1 MKTRIF
7 VLLIICLSAI
17 MALTVKKS
25 NGRNNKPQ
33 KKRKHR
39 KAKHHKTRSFLQIEQ
54 DTNSAFD
61 DDLATEDS
69 YDSSTGLKKPYRDYN
84 NALENTS
91 DELMKNI
98 KDDLTG
104 EETSYEFDQK

>member
-33 KKRKHR
+33 KKRHR